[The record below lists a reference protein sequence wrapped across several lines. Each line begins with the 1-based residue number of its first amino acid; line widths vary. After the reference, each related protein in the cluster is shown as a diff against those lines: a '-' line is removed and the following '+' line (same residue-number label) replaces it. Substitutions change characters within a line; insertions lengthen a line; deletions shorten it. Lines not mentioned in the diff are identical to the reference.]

1 MIFKTF
7 DSNIDKTSS
16 KWGMFGRSFHD
27 IGTAIIGR
35 ITDINKALQAT
46 NGDLIGSFKDSDS
59 ILKRLYPGKEPIKEQ
74 LTDVDSLIPEINKHN
89 FDFDGWIDELNNI
102 DKQVKAGTLSWQDY
116 SNGLNNN
123 QKWIAKWG
131 QETEGQIRTQSDFV
145 EANKQARA
153 SVLAQN
159 EALKAQTLSA
169 KAGRVALQ
177 TLATAGN
184 MLLMWGISKVITFVA
199 KSIDEYVHHTEKLKK
214 AAEDAKSAIRGIR
227 SGFHSLSSKT
237 DDVKWRYAELAQE
250 IENIGKVNQSR
261 GTLNTEDYEEFLS
274 LSNQLA
280 ELFPELAVSYDD
292 NGNAILNL
300 SGNIDTIVGS
310 LDNLVSAQRK
320 LANQQILEKMPDV
333 WAGYTASLDEYQQ
346 ELESA
351 QEKKSSFLSALAEI
365 DQDNLS
371 TLTLTDADI
380 NRSILQALTKI
391 GIDPFSEKYSDL
403 YKYTVKYIG
412 SGVHREAVW
421 DSSTWDFSALDD
433 TQIEQLKNA
442 LSSLG

>member
-59 ILKRLYPGKEPIKEQ
+59 ILKRLYPCKEPIKEQ

-214 AAEDAKSAIRGIR
+214 AAEDAKSAIRDIR

-320 LANQQILEKMPDV
+320 LSNQQILEKMPDV

-346 ELESA
+346 ELKSA
-351 QEKKSSFLSALAEI
+351 QEKKHHF
-365 DQDNLS
+365 
-371 TLTLTDADI
+371 
-380 NRSILQALTKI
+380 
-391 GIDPFSEKYSDL
+391 
-403 YKYTVKYIG
+403 
-412 SGVHREAVW
+412 
-421 DSSTWDFSALDD
+421 
-433 TQIEQLKNA
+433 
-442 LSSLG
+442 